1 MLRRNNINNNNTTFI
16 LEDMRTIM
24 RDQQRDMYSIS
35 NMTSAEV
42 ESIKNMTPA
51 QLEVLKDINTTSTKL
66 ASQGAYSSLSVFFL
80 GISLVIF
87 GLRLISKV
95 APQIGRSMTII
106 VWALTVPVIILIG
119 LFQYGV

>member
-24 RDQQRDMYSIS
+24 RDQQRDMYSIK
-35 NMTSAEV
+35 NMTS
-42 ESIKNMTPA
+42 A
-51 QLEVLKDINTTSTKL
+51 QLEVLKDINTVSTKL

-87 GLRLISKV
+87 GLRLTSKV